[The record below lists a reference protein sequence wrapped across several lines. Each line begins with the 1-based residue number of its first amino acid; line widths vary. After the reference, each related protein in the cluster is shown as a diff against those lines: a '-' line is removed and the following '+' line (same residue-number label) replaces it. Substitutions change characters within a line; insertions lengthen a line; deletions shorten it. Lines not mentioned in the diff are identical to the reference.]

1 MLHVSVLRQIL
12 RMSFFKVFCSFILFV
27 IFSYGLHLGF
37 ILESRITGSVFYSSL
52 SVVSI
57 GLMEALCSCFKRLHS
72 VQVILDSRITD
83 RLL

>member
-1 MLHVSVLRQIL
+1 MLHVSVLRQIF

-27 IFSYGLHLGF
+27 VFSYGLCLGF

-57 GLMEALCSCFKRLHS
+57 GLWEARSVVVQAYAFSSSYPRLE
-72 VQVILDSRITD
+72 DN
-83 RLL
+83 

>member
-12 RMSFFKVFCSFILFV
+12 RISFFKVFCSFILFV
-27 IFSYGLHLGF
+27 VFSYGLRLGF

-57 GLMEALCSCFKRLHS
+57 GLWEACSVVVQAYAFNSSYPRLE
-72 VQVILDSRITD
+72 DN
-83 RLL
+83 